1 MNTLQFDKCPACG
14 GALYTAKVACE
25 NCKAEFP
32 VTQPLSRYDTLSAPL
47 CAFLDCFLKNQ
58 GNIKAVG
65 EELGISYPTVKRR
78 LDQLLNALDLTE
90 KNQPEPV
97 HLDPAAFGPVH
108 QDSNIPSEIVR
119 YKLFAAGGAVTIP
132 LLDGK
137 PCQVIANP
145 EGNAFVS
152 DKLSKKTFSMEYTV
166 FDTIVQLLLNSKNYT
181 APKGNGHGKADK
193 VGYGKCT
200 EDTVMGAI
208 AVKYFRKQYGKS
220 TYDPVFV
227 LAAVL
232 DWAGIATNQRGYL
245 TLTPAYLEKCHLR
258 KTLLMQWLSQPPAY
272 LCLLVRLCPAVRPQ
286 RI

>member
-90 KNQPEPV
+90 KNQSEPV
-97 HLDPAAFGPVH
+97 HLDPSAFGPVY

-137 PCQVIANP
+137 PCQIIANL
-145 EGNAFVS
+145 EGKTFVS
-152 DKLSKKTFSMEYTV
+152 DKLSQKTFSMEYTV
-166 FDTIVQLLLNSKNYT
+166 FDTIVQLLLNSKNYI

-208 AVKYFRKQYGKS
+208 AVKYFRKQYGES

-245 TLTPAYLEKCHLR
+245 TLTPAYLEKCHL
-258 KTLLMQWLSQPPAY
+258 
-272 LCLLVRLCPAVRPQ
+272 
-286 RI
+286 

>member
-1 MNTLQFDKCPACG
+1 MHTFKFDKCPACG
-14 GALYTAKVACE
+14 GALYTAKVACA

-32 VTQPLSRYDTLSAPL
+32 VNQPLSKYDTLPAPL
-47 CAFLDCFLKNQ
+47 RAFLDCFLKNQ

-78 LDQLLNALDLTE
+78 LEQLLTALDLAE
-90 KNQPEPV
+90 KSEPKRI
-97 HLDPAAFGPVH
+97 HLDPVTFGPIY

-119 YKLFAAGGAVTIP
+119 YKLFTAGGAVTIP

-137 PCQVIANP
+137 SCQISANP
-145 EGNAFVS
+145 DGKSFVS
-152 DKLSKKTFSMEYTV
+152 DKLSQNAFPFEYTV
-166 FDTIVQLLLNSKNYT
+166 FDTIVQLLLTSKKYT

-200 EDTVMGAI
+200 EDTVMGTIAI
-208 AVKYFRKQYGKS
+208 KYFHKQYGES

-245 TLTPAYLEKCHLR
+245 ALTPAYLAKCHL
-258 KTLLMQWLSQPPAY
+258 
-272 LCLLVRLCPAVRPQ
+272 
-286 RI
+286 